1 MTVRRYGRAV
11 GVTTRLLLV
20 VVLVLGVFVMHTV
33 GHPGEG
39 SGSGM
44 SSTTHTTTHTTSH
57 TAGTGAVPAHGHPA
71 DALGVAVMGP
81 GTGPVTN
88 PVTDAPRHEPG
99 GMAMDMASLC
109 LAVLGA
115 WALAALLHAA
125 FAGRRDRLAGLAS
138 AVVAHVRAD
147 PPPRA
152 PDLAQLSIL
161 RT

>member
-1 MTVRRYGRAV
+1 M
-11 GVTTRLLLV
+11 TTRLLMV
-20 VVLVLGVFVMHTV
+20 VVLALGVFVMHTV

-44 SSTTHTTTHTTSH
+44 SSTTHTTSH
-57 TAGTGAVPAHGHPA
+57 TAATGAVSAHGHPA
-71 DALGVAVMGP
+71 DSLGVAVMG
-81 GTGPVTN
+81 

-99 GMAMDMASLC
+99 GMAMDMTSLC

>member
-1 MTVRRYGRAV
+1 M
-11 GVTTRLLLV
+11 TTRLLLV
-20 VVLVLGVFVMHTV
+20 VVLALGVFVMHTV

-44 SSTTHTTTHTTSH
+44 SSATHTTSH
-57 TAGTGAVPAHGHPA
+57 TAATGAVPAHGHPA
-71 DALGVAVMGP
+71 DAPGIAVIIP
-81 GTGPVTN
+81 GGGPVTS
-88 PVTDAPRHEPG
+88 PVTSPLTDAPRHEPG

>member
-1 MTVRRYGRAV
+1 M
-11 GVTTRLLLV
+11 TTRLLLV
-20 VVLVLGVFVMHTV
+20 VVLALGVFVMHTV

-44 SSTTHTTTHTTSH
+44 SSTTHTTTHPMSH
-57 TAGTGAVPAHGHPA
+57 T
-71 DALGVAVMGP
+71 DVMGP
-81 GTGPVTN
+81 GAGPVTS

-99 GMAMDMASLC
+99 GMAMDMTSLC